1 MWISAAVVTAGPSL
15 AASGVLAAAGLLL
28 AVAGAAADPAGRLL
42 ASPAALLLLA
52 VAGRDLLLRPAL
64 RANAAG
70 IVVVTGLRRRAVA
83 WTEVERVQVV
93 TDRRAPLLEL
103 DLGDTLVLL
112 SRLRLGRPPE
122 AVAAELSALQR

>member
-1 MWISAAVVTAGPSL
+1 
-15 AASGVLAAAGLLL
+15 
-28 AVAGAAADPAGRLL
+28 
-42 ASPAALLLLA
+42 LLLLA

-64 RANAAG
+64 RADAAG

>member
-64 RANAAG
+64 RADAAG

-83 WTEVERVQVV
+83 WAEVERVRVV

>member
-64 RANAAG
+64 RADAAG